1 VDSISTGWNTI
12 DPRVLL
18 GTDSQMISLL
28 SSEKEILRNRDYEEP
43 YDDKFGVELDSFIKR
58 EQ

>member
-1 VDSISTGWNTI
+1 MDSISTGWNAI

-43 YDDKFGVELDSFIKR
+43 HDDKFSVELDSFIKR

>member
-1 VDSISTGWNTI
+1 VDSISAGWNTI

-28 SSEKEILRNRDYEEP
+28 SSEKEILRNRDHEEP
-43 YDDKFGVELDSFIKR
+43 YDDKFGVKLDSFIKR